1 MSTNKLAHICIIYAI
16 VFAAK
21 RAVAADTAAK
31 LKPAIADYTRARK
44 AFA

>member
-16 VFAAK
+16 IFAAK
-21 RAVAADTAAK
+21 AAVAADTAATSK
-31 LKPAIADYTRARK
+31 LAIVDYPRARK